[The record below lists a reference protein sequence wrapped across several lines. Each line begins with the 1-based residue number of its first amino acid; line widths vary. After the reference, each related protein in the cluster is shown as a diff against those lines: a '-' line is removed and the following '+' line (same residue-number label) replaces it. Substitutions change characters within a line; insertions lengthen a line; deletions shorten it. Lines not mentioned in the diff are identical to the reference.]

1 MIAPPSLIRP
11 RPTADGGERREGRER
26 GRAAEAEERGT
37 GGQRVEE
44 ERQQR
49 NAREREGA
57 RREGTRRTN
66 DLLQNS
72 HKKKL

>member
-1 MIAPPSLIRP
+1 MSAQPSLFRP

-49 NAREREGA
+49 EGA